1 MQAAISSLTYTIPG
15 VSHYFWFCAPM
26 VRALAVLV
34 AEGSLTLVRT
44 LEWVRLPRPLVT
56 GLAELPVIALPAP
69 SLVGAG
75 RAARH
80 IDRRCH
86 GYSGSGQRFEAHTH
100 TLEVDLIGR
109 RRARQ

>member
-1 MQAAISSLTYTIPG
+1 MQAALSSLAYTIPG
-15 VSHYFWFCAPM
+15 VSHYCWFCAPM
-26 VRALAVLV
+26 VWALAVVV
-34 AEGSLTLVRT
+34 AEGTLTLVRA

-56 GLAELPVIALPAP
+56 GPAELPVIALPAP

-80 IDRRCH
+80 IDPRCR
-86 GYSGSGQRFEAHTH
+86 GYSGIGQRFEAHTH